1 MPVPR
6 LKKAGGGTAHSFR
19 LLSCVANSNIM
30 GGMRKK
36 QITFALL
43 VIAVFAALAYIAYPY
58 LAPGPTN
65 LGPFAS
71 CLKDKGVIFYGA
83 FWCPHCRAQ
92 KALFGNAVELLPYN
106 ECSNPDAS
114 EMQSCKDAGVG
125 SSPTVRGSREN
136 NRFKRSRKSRGA
148 RCLHQPFNNRVLSLW
163 LKS

>member
-1 MPVPR
+1 
-6 LKKAGGGTAHSFR
+6 
-19 LLSCVANSNIM
+19 
-30 GGMRKK
+30 MRKK

-125 SSPTVRGSREN
+125 SYPTWVFPDGTRLTGEQSLQTLAQ
-136 NRFKRSRKSRGA
+136 KSG
-148 RCLHQPFNNRVLSLW
+148 CTLPTSTIQ
-163 LKS
+163 